1 MLLLLPRRRRHDIPI
16 HMVMTT
22 TVLIRWMLVVTMVL
36 LVLGVI
42 VVVEVI
48 EGCRRRRRIFCK
60 AGLLLLLRVGVVVS
74 SGKVLLG
81 GDWRELG
88 GVVVGVCWG
97 EWGLGSGE
105 VGGFFGDGRRDVG
118 VGAEFSAA
126 DSRGAGASQGVR
138 AGYGGGFGEV

>member
-1 MLLLLPRRRRHDIPI
+1 MLLLLPRRRRHNIPI

-48 EGCRRRRRIFCK
+48 EGCRRRRWIFCET
-60 AGLLLLLRVGVVVS
+60 GLLLLRVGVVVS

-81 GDWRELG
+81 GDRRELG

-105 VGGFFGDGRRDVG
+105 VGGFFGDGRGDVG